1 MNDVETKKKRIINIV
16 YFAILIVGFY
26 LFLKYA
32 LGICYPIIFAF
43 IVAALLQRPVKFIT
57 RKTPLKKGLA
67 SVICV
72 FLLLFVF
79 GSILY
84 VIGFKAF
91 TELRGFADTVMAK
104 LENTTQFVADI
115 NQWLNLRIAS
125 LPEGLRTLVS
135 SASDSLFAK
144 LNDFIASD
152 TQTAGQTA
160 QQVAG
165 QSSGLPSSFSFSW
178 ISTPLSGVIST
189 ASKIPSILVGILVSI
204 IASCFLTADY
214 DTFSDFV
221 LRQFNNDKRSNYLRA
236 KQLLKESLGKM
247 GKAYALIILIT
258 FVEMS
263 IGLSV
268 LKLAHIY
275 DGSYIIIISICT
287 AIVDILPVLGTGTI
301 LVPWAVYS
309 LITGNIGMTVGL
321 LVIYAMI
328 SVIRQVLEPKLVAGQ
343 LGLSPV
349 LTITALYLGLKLFG
363 VIGMLIMPILV
374 VMVKMLNDEG
384 IIHIWVPAPEKAE
397 EKKEDGLI
405 SKLIAKIKGKKQAK

>member
-1 MNDVETKKKRIINIV
+1 MNDVETKKKHIINIT
-16 YFAILIVGFY
+16 YFAIIIAAFY
-26 LFLKYA
+26 LFVKYA
-32 LGICYPIIFAF
+32 MGICYPIIFAF
-43 IVAALLQRPVKFIT
+43 IVAALLQRPVKFIS
-57 RKTPLKKGLA
+57 RKTPVKKGIA

-72 FLLLFVF
+72 FVLLFVF
-79 GSILY
+79 GSIVY

-91 TELRGFADTVMAK
+91 TELRGFVDTIMAK
-104 LENTTQFVADI
+104 IENTSQFVNDI

-125 LPEGLRTLVS
+125 LPEGLRSLVS

-144 LNDFIASD
+144 INEFIANDS
-152 TQTAGQTA
+152 QAAGQTA
-160 QQVAG
+160 QQMAE
-165 QSSGLPSSFSFSW
+165 QSTGLPSSFSFSW

-204 IASCFLTADY
+204 ITSCFLTADY
-214 DTFSDFV
+214 ESFSDLI
-221 LRQFNNDKRSNYLRA
+221 LRQFTDEKRSNYLRA

-247 GKAYALIILIT
+247 GKAYAIIIFIT

-263 IGLSV
+263 VGLSV

-275 DGSYIIIISICT
+275 DGGYIVIISLCT

-309 LITGNIGMTVGL
+309 LIVGNIGMAVGIII
-321 LVIYAMI
+321 IYAMI
-328 SVIRQVLEPKLVAGQ
+328 SVIRQVIEPKLVAGQ

-363 VIGMLIMPILV
+363 VIGMLVMPILV

-384 IIHIWVPAPEKAE
+384 IIHLWVPAPEKPPE
-397 EKKEDGLI
+397 EKGEGLA
-405 SKLIAKIKGKKQAK
+405 SKLIAKIKTKKK